1 MKILP
6 INPLLNSPSQLEGV
20 SRSDEGVCGFVETS
34 YHGVSEG
41 VLGLVDREI
50 RWKKK

>member
-1 MKILP
+1 MKIFF
-6 INPLLNSPSQLEGV
+6 INSVQTSPLTPLHCGEGKN
-20 SRSDEGVCGFVETS
+20 VETS